1 MKKHILLFAVVLLVM
16 TLVAGCATTTQT
28 PTTQPSAT
36 EPSETQPS
44 TPPSP
49 EGEED
54 QMAHYI
60 NEVYA
65 QQIGRYYTALA
76 EKWEMDQYYEN
87 GLSLLPYF
95 YYEGNPL
102 DNVGY
107 SLVDLDDDGSWE
119 LVIGAMNVPADPAV
133 FEIWTLVDGKP
144 AMLAQGGT
152 DNRYVLKYVQAEQ
165 KWHIINEVTINAAV
179 WGTYDLA
186 LHNGKLEVVQ
196 GVMFD
201 AFANEENPWF
211 QTKDLDWDTSN
222 DESIDE
228 QTAAQMLNENRNGYA
243 APDYFA
249 YASYQNGQ
257 DQPPQDTP
265 EQQIAERVAEL
276 SQRFGV
282 DIRIPQQSDLAY
294 SHYDAYALTDRTFIR
309 SALDT
314 LEENLGL
321 YPEGFFRQLAYGT
334 IEIVRI
340 ELVAGLAVKEGALL
354 DTGSVD
360 GFAQN
365 KGDHYLIVL
374 NGYFADPEILFH
386 EISHLIDA
394 RLNWDAGNRT
404 DALFSEEAWLA
415 LQPEGFA
422 YAMSYVEIPE
432 ALRSYL
438 ETDYFLTDYALTF
451 PTEDRAKLMQSAM
464 VNNAGDFAPDS
475 GRRAKLQYYAD
486 CIRDCFDTTG
496 WPETTAWEQV
506 LK

>member
-1 MKKHILLFAVVLLVM
+1 MNKHILLFAVVFLV
-16 TLVAGCATTTQT
+16 VALFVGCTTTAQT

-36 EPSETQPS
+36 QP
-44 TPPSP
+44 T

-54 QMAHYI
+54 QTAHYI

-76 EKWEMDQYYEN
+76 EEWEMERYYEN
-87 GLSLLPYF
+87 GMSLLPCF

-107 SLVDLDDDGSWE
+107 SLVDLDNDGSWE
-119 LVIGAMNVPADPAV
+119 LVIGAMNVQSDPTV
-133 FEIWTLVDGKP
+133 FEIWTLAEGEPV
-144 AMLAQGGT
+144 MLAQGGT

-165 KWHIINEVTINAAV
+165 KWHIINDVSINAAV
-179 WGTYDLA
+179 WGIYDMA
-186 LHNGKLEVVQ
+186 LNKRKLEVVQ
-196 GVMFD
+196 GIVFD
-201 AFANEENPWF
+201 AFANEESPWF
-211 QTKDLDWDTSN
+211 LTKDLDWDTSN
-222 DESIDE
+222 DEAIDE
-228 QTAAQMLNENRNGYA
+228 ETAVEIQEAIRKGYT

-249 YASYQNGQ
+249 YASYQNGP

-265 EQQIAERVAEL
+265 EQQIAERVAQL

-309 SALDT
+309 QALDA

-340 ELVAGLAVKEGALL
+340 ELVAGLAVKEGVML

-386 EISHLIDA
+386 EISHLIDG

-404 DALFSEEAWLA
+404 DALFSEQEWLA

-432 ALRSYL
+432 TLLSYL
-438 ETDYFLTDYALTF
+438 ETDYFLTNYALTF

-464 VNNAGDFAPDS
+464 AGNAGDFAPES
-475 GRRAKLQYYAD
+475 GRRAKLQYYAA
-486 CIRDCFDTTG
+486 CIRDSFDTTG
-496 WPETTAWEQV
+496 WPETTVWEQV
-506 LK
+506 LKSTASAAI